1 MCSVSCNKTE
11 PTGPLQVSGT
21 PSRGWTTTLGQE
33 IDIKLATLGA
43 GQYVSPPTIEGS
55 AVSFIDMT
63 YPAPQYPSGTTQLF
77 RFRATQAG
85 QALITFHNLPS
96 SAQYPDVVDTVT
108 VR

>member
-1 MCSVSCNKTE
+1 
-11 PTGPLQVSGT
+11 LQVSGT
-21 PSRGWTTTLGQE
+21 PARGWTVTLGQE
-33 IDIKLATLGA
+33 IDITLGTLGP
-43 GQYVSPPTIEGS
+43 GQYVSPPTIAGA

-77 RFRATQAG
+77 RFRAAQAG
-85 QALITFHNLPS
+85 QVLITFHSAPP